1 MRAIALSLLL
11 LAVTAPVMAD
21 SLNVGN
27 RVLVDGDS
35 VGKAYELLGKP
46 DRVVQ
51 LENKFG
57 AGMGERL
64 EWYRNGKTIQIIVR
78 GGRITSIYESSN

>member
-11 LAVTAPVMAD
+11 LAVSVPVMAD
-21 SLNVGN
+21 SINVGN

-46 DRVVQ
+46 DRIVQ

-57 AGMGERL
+57 AAMGERL
-64 EWYRNGKTIQIIVR
+64 EWYRNGKTIQIVVR
-78 GGRITSIYESSN
+78 GGRIASIYESAD